1 MKHTTMIFSTIAKVT
16 AVLLSC
22 ASAALSHATTD
33 TPKAT
38 GLVTL
43 IDTRSGVCVQK
54 YPIAAKN
61 LGFDVTAADIAAGLF
76 IVLDEAVKC
85 VNQSYSVYTGYLL
98 GTQLTAPIYAVNTPS
113 GLAFCRRGVV
123 ENCTLGLG
131 STNTFTVISR
141 ANDQCYE
148 AVPASALPA
157 YEGDPAYAI
166 YEPGTSCKS
175 LGMGILVGFLSGT
188 RLSVPVYTSSES
200 TGRILCNSGAAE
212 NCVLSSV
219 TNPVV
224 QTVVVQEFY
233 NGALNRYFRTADSGE
248 IAVLSATVNS
258 GEVKTNDL
266 FYGYSTQVSR
276 SMPVCRFYGS
286 VSPGPNSHFY
296 TLDRTECAA
305 LKALQLTTPNSAKRW
320 NYESI
325 AFYAVEPVSGACPP
339 GSSTPI
345 YRAYNRGNQT
355 GVDSNHRFTSNV
367 ANYNKM
373 ISQGWSGEG
382 VVMCTP

>member
-1 MKHTTMIFSTIAKVT
+1 MILSTISKVA

-22 ASAALSHATTD
+22 VGSAFSQGMPDVA
-33 TPKAT
+33 KAT

-54 YPIAAKN
+54 YPIAAKT
-61 LGFDVTAADIAAGLF
+61 LGFDINAADIAAGLF

-85 VNQSYSVYTGYLL
+85 VNQGYSVFTGHLL
-98 GTQLTAPIYAVNTPS
+98 GTELTAPIYAINTPA

-131 STNTFTVISR
+131 RTNTFTVFSR
-141 ANDQCYE
+141 ANDQCYQ

-157 YEGDPAYAI
+157 YEGNPAYVI

-175 LGMGILVGFLSGT
+175 LGMEILVGFLAGT

-200 TGRILCNSGAAE
+200 TGRILCNSGAVE
-212 NCVLSSV
+212 NCAISSA
-219 TNPVV
+219 PGPGAG
-224 QTVVVQEFY
+224 TVVVQEFY
-233 NGALNRYFRTADSGE
+233 NAALNRYFRTADSGE
-248 IAVLSATVNS
+248 IAFLSAALTS
-258 GEVKTNDL
+258 GEVKTNDT
-266 FYGYSTQVSR
+266 FYGYGAPVAR
-276 SMPVCRFYGS
+276 SVPVCRFYGS
-286 VSPGPNSHFY
+286 VNPGPNSHFY
-296 TLDRTECAA
+296 TLDPAECAA
-305 LKALQLTTPNSAKRW
+305 LKALQLKTPSSAKRW

-325 AFYAVEPVSGACPP
+325 AFYALAPVAGACPP
-339 GSSTPI
+339 GSSTPV

-355 GVDSNHRFTSNV
+355 GIDSNHRFTSNV

-373 ISQGWSGEG
+373 LSQGWLGEG